1 VRQRR
6 GRRPLPWAAPLLAVA
21 LLAAWELAARRGW
34 IPTLFYPAP
43 SLVLATLG
51 EMFVGGELGKH
62 LGATFGRLAVAFL
75 WGGGAGLLLGV
86 ALGWWP
92 KLRAVVDPFISAIHP
107 IPRLALLPLIL
118 LLFGIS
124 FFSKT
129 LVVAIATFFPMVINA
144 MAGVRQIDPN
154 YYDVARLY
162 RASRWRVFTR
172 VVLPGSLPSVLTGA
186 RLALVRAL
194 GATIGLELITA
205 QNGLGSL
212 LYFAWQTYRTEALFA
227 AVFVIAVI
235 GYGFR
240 TVLDSLSHR
249 LVPWQGREGRE

>member
-1 VRQRR
+1 MSGPTKRWLGWV
-6 GRRPLPWAAPLLAVA
+6 APLLALA
-21 LLAAWELAARRGW
+21 LLSLWEVAARRGW

-43 SLVLATLG
+43 TTILGSLGRLVAS
-51 EMFVGGELGKH
+51 GELTKH
-62 LGATFGRLAVAFL
+62 LGATLGRLAVAFV
-75 WGGGAGLLLGV
+75 GGGGFGLLLGV

-92 KLRAVVDPFISAIHP
+92 SLRAVVDPFISALHP

-124 FFSKT
+124 FFSKI
-129 LVVAIATFFPMVINA
+129 LAVAIATFFPMVINA
-144 MAGVRQIDPN
+144 MAGVAQIDPN
-154 YYDVARLY
+154 YFDVARLY
-162 RASRWRVFTR
+162 RVSRWRVFWR
-172 VVLPGSLPSVLTGA
+172 VLLPGSLPMILTGA

-205 QNGLGSL
+205 QTGLGSL

-227 AVFVIAVI
+227 TIFVIALL

-240 TVLDSLSHR
+240 ALLDALSRR
-249 LVPWQGREGRE
+249 LAPWQGGWRRS

>member
-1 VRQRR
+1 VTPRR
-6 GRRPLPWAAPLLAVA
+6 LRRLRWAAPLVALA
-21 LLAAWELAARRGW
+21 LLALWELAARRSW

-43 SLVLATLG
+43 TVILGAVAQLVASGELAQHLAATLG
-51 EMFVGGELGKH
+51 RMAAAFV
-62 LGATFGRLAVAFL
+62 
-75 WGGGAGLLLGV
+75 WGGGSGLVLGL

-92 KLRAVVDPFISAIHP
+92 SLRAVVDPFVSALHP
-107 IPRLALLPLIL
+107 VPRMALLPLVL

-129 LVVAIATFFPMVINA
+129 LVVAIATFFPMVINT
-144 MAGVRQIDPN
+144 MSGVLQLDPN
-154 YYDVARLY
+154 YHDVARLY
-162 RASRWRVFTR
+162 RASRWRVFAR
-172 VVLPGSLPSVLTGA
+172 VVLPGSLPMILTGA

-205 QNGLGSL
+205 ESGLGSL

-227 AVFVIAVI
+227 TVFVIAAL

-240 TVLDSLSHR
+240 AVLDALATR
-249 LVPWQGREGRE
+249 LVPWQGDRRQR